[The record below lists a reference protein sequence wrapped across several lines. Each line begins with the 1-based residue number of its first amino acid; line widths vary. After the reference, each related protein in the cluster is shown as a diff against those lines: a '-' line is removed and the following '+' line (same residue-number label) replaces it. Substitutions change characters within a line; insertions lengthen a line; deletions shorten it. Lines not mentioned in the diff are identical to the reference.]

1 MLHCNIKAT
10 KIQSDL
16 TLIKFSAGRG
26 CVRIIISKGCVS
38 LKKAHICQSLQ
49 SCLRKRPRVMFHR
62 GHDNYMLYKNNCVH
76 FNADVKK
83 CTYDL
88 PRHETLLDVSMQE

>member
-1 MLHCNIKAT
+1 
-10 KIQSDL
+10 
-16 TLIKFSAGRG
+16 
-26 CVRIIISKGCVS
+26 
-38 LKKAHICQSLQ
+38 
-49 SCLRKRPRVMFHR
+49 MFHR